1 MVIDKDAVSLFCFF
15 RFCSNANE
23 TRHTNFLRLN
33 ILRLRSFAAFTGREI
48 NFFFLGSK
56 ILQGGSQLKKLVAIF
71 KDKQKLFLAVS
82 VLDRPSKIKLGKR
95 SLTCYK
101 LDSMM
106 DNIQRSSSPKS
117 KMASSHRFRCMCCV
131 LETDLTGKFAAA
143 LSF

>member
-48 NFFFLGSK
+48 NFFFLGFK

-131 LETDLTGKFAAA
+131 FWKQT
-143 LSF
+143 